1 MQQEIASMDRSDTWN
16 KDTKG
21 WMNLYIDSGSHARSN
36 GILLHR
42 KYNYYVDNARYPV
55 DDLARIILQ
64 TSPYG
69 LYDLAYY
76 NTMGLD
82 FTRYD
87 LIDVQQVAL
96 SNEREVFSKE
106 SDIFLFESFLEDG
119 EKIYKLG
126 SKSSIKY
133 N

>member
-1 MQQEIASMDRSDTWN
+1 MDRSDTWN

-42 KYNYYVDNARYPV
+42 KYNYYVDNARYPQ
-55 DDLARIILQ
+55 DDLARITLK
-64 TSPYG
+64 SAPYG
-69 LYDLAYY
+69 LYDLAYTH
-76 NTMGLD
+76 NFGSD

-87 LIDVQQVAL
+87 LVNLKQLVQNDGL
-96 SNEREVFSKE
+96 SFVFNE
-106 SDIFLFESFLEDG
+106 SDISLFESVLEHG
-119 EKIYKLG
+119 EKTYRLG
-126 SKSSIKY
+126 SKSSKKD